1 MNSYFLDKIWEFGPQ
16 CSRSSSSPP
25 GSSWQKEGETASIQQ
40 PPWPSTPAFTAAFAI
55 EAAATV
61 ESLHYGILMNKSVL
75 NIHPVLG
82 LGKIHIK
89 VNFSISEYSLH
100 VNLFN

>member
-1 MNSYFLDKIWEFGPQ
+1 MSLYNVNMTSYFLDKLWEFGPQ

-55 EAAATV
+55 EAAATA
-61 ESLHYGILMNKSVL
+61 ESLHYGILINKSVL
-75 NIHPVLG
+75 NIPYARHHKPL
-82 LGKIHIK
+82 LI
-89 VNFSISEYSLH
+89 
-100 VNLFN
+100 